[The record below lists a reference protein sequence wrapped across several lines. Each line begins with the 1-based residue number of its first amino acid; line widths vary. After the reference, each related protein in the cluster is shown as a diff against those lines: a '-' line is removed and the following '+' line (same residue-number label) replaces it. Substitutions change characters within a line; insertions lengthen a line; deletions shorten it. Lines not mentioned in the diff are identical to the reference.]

1 MSLFAFIACLG
12 AVCLLVMYSV
22 SAGAEPAPGG
32 GPGPSTRPA
41 DKVLTYKS
49 TPQGDLTIEAFWP
62 AEWKATDRR
71 PPVVFFFGSGWRKG
85 TIKQFHPQ
93 CRYFAR
99 RGLVALAADYRVQ
112 VTHGTTPDKAVEDA
126 RSAMRWIKIH
136 AAELGIDPQKVIA
149 GGGSAGAH
157 IALCAALCKEF
168 DAPTDDRSVSCRPA
182 ALLLYNPVL
191 DTTAPRVVQMLP
203 VADEQARRKLADR
216 ISPLHLLEKGAPPM
230 VLFYGTDDALAEPA
244 AAFVRKCGQ
253 LGIRAECYLAAGQR
267 HGFFNIEPWLTATM
281 RQTDLFLAWLGYLAG
296 EPALA
301 APADAILQKVDAP

>member
-1 MSLFAFIACLG
+1 
-12 AVCLLVMYSV
+12 
-22 SAGAEPAPGG
+22 
-32 GPGPSTRPA
+32 
-41 DKVLTYKS
+41 
-49 TPQGDLTIEAFWP
+49 
-62 AEWKATDRR
+62 
-71 PPVVFFFGSGWRKG
+71 
-85 TIKQFHPQ
+85 
-93 CRYFAR
+93 
-99 RGLVALAADYRVQ
+99 
-112 VTHGTTPDKAVEDA
+112 
-126 RSAMRWIKIH
+126 
-136 AAELGIDPQKVIA
+136 
-149 GGGSAGAH
+149 
-157 IALCAALCKEF
+157 
-168 DAPTDDRSVSCRPA
+168 
-182 ALLLYNPVL
+182 
-191 DTTAPRVVQMLP
+191 MLP